1 MDSSSQR
8 VNAVTK
14 ISADVLKMNFMKK
27 TTIRIERQRKQNE
40 RERTKEQI
48 SAGKLEVLP
57 PRHYPTV
64 EHIDDDPN
72 ITLGGVMT
80 EWRYSVLMDNLR
92 FGRFSFKGQNPEV
105 EKWMQFHERRRNGI
119 EDEEED
125 EEEEE
130 KREEEGEKRR
140 GREEGELSDEE
151 GDGSI
156 VKLVEEVRNERPKR
170 RDGRKRQTQK
180 MGKRTD
186 NKRRRRD
193 N

>member
-1 MDSSSQR
+1 MDSSSQH

-14 ISADVLKMNFMKK
+14 ISADVLKMN
-27 TTIRIERQRKQNE
+27 NE

-92 FGRFSFKGQNPEV
+92 FGRFSFKGQNPAVEV
-105 EKWMQFHERRRNGI
+105 NYAF
-119 EDEEED
+119 EDEEE

-156 VKLVEEVRNERPKR
+156 VKLVEEVRNERPNEGTDAK
-170 RDGRKRQTQK
+170 
-180 MGKRTD
+180 GKRWENERTL
-186 NKRRRRD
+186 KGGGGTIERLMQLLMSVIMLF
-193 N
+193 

>member
-1 MDSSSQR
+1 MDSSSPHT
-8 VNAVTK
+8 NAVTK

-27 TTIRIERQRKQNE
+27 TITRIERQKKQNE

-119 EDEEED
+119 EDEEE

-140 GREEGELSDEE
+140 SREEGELSDEE

-156 VKLVEEVRNERPKR
+156 VKLVEEVRNEGRKR

-186 NKRRRRD
+186 IKRRRRG